1 MLFFT
6 AERRL
11 CPLRARSNPMC
22 TRAVYLGSDNT
33 VITGRSLDWNED
45 MYSNLYVFPR
55 GLPRDGAAGPA
66 SARWT
71 SKYGSLI
78 VSAYEMGAVEG
89 MNEEGLVGNGLCLT
103 ESDYGTPEPGEQTM
117 SVMVWLQYV
126 LDNYRN
132 VAEAVTGLRERPFHV
147 VTLTLPNGRGAQTH
161 ASFSDPTGDSAIC
174 EFIRGELV
182 IHHGRQYQV
191 TTNAPIFD
199 RQLAITDY
207 WKDIG
212 GMNFLPGTISA
223 PDRCARAS
231 FLINAIPR
239 QLDTDTITAV
249 PGQTFGNQ
257 AVAYVLSVMRAVSV
271 PLGLTVHDKPNL
283 SSTLWRTVHDHKN
296 KVLFFDSAT
305 TPNAFWVPLAD
316 LDFSERAPV
325 MRLTV
330 EGGCVYAGNA
340 SSKFERTDAFAFTS
354 AA

>member
-1 MLFFT
+1 
-6 AERRL
+6 
-11 CPLRARSNPMC
+11 MC

-33 VITGRSLDWNED
+33 VITGRSLDWNDD
-45 MYSNLYVFPR
+45 MYSNLYAFPR
-55 GLPRDGAAGPA
+55 GLPREGAAGAA
-66 SARWT
+66 SVRWT
-71 SKYGSLI
+71 SKYGSLV
-78 VSAYEMGAVEG
+78 VSAYEMGTVDG
-89 MNEEGLVGNGLCLT
+89 MNEEGLVGNGLYLA
-103 ESDYGTPEPGEQTM
+103 ESDYGTPRPGEQTI

-126 LDNYRN
+126 LDNFRN

-161 ASFSDPTGDSAIC
+161 ASLSDPTGDSAIF
-174 EFIRGELV
+174 EYIGGQLV

-191 TTNAPIFD
+191 VTNSPVYD

-223 PDRCARAS
+223 ADRYARAS
-231 FLINAIPR
+231 FLINAIPK
-239 QLDTDTITAV
+239 QLDTDTISAV
-249 PGQTFGNQ
+249 PGQTFSNQ
-257 AVAYVLSVMRAVSV
+257 AVAYVLSVMRAIGV

-316 LDFSERAPV
+316 LDLSEGARV
-325 MRLTV
+325 MKLTV
-330 EGGCVYAGNA
+330 EGGRVYAGNA
-340 SSKFERTDAFAFTS
+340 ASNFERADAFAFTS

>member
-1 MLFFT
+1 
-6 AERRL
+6 
-11 CPLRARSNPMC
+11 MC

-45 MYSNLYVFPR
+45 MYSNLYAFPR
-55 GLPRDGAAGPA
+55 GLPREGAAGPA
-66 SARWT
+66 SVRWT

-78 VSAYEMGAVEG
+78 VSAYEMGTADG
-89 MNEEGLVGNGLCLT
+89 MNEEGLVGNGLYLA
-103 ESDYGTPEPGEQTM
+103 ESEYGTPKPGEQTI

-132 VAEAVTGLRERPFHV
+132 VAEAVTGLRDRPFQV
-147 VTLTLPNGRGAQTH
+147 VTLTLPNGRGAQVH
-161 ASFSDPTGDSAIC
+161 ASLSDPTGDSAIF
-174 EFIRGELV
+174 EYIDGQLV
-182 IHHGRQYQV
+182 VHHGRQYQV
-191 TTNAPIFD
+191 MTNSPTYD
-199 RQLAITDY
+199 RQLAIKDY
-207 WKDIG
+207 WKEIG

-223 PDRCARAS
+223 ADRYARAS
-231 FLINAIPR
+231 FLINAIPK
-239 QLDTDTITAV
+239 QLDTDTISAV

-257 AVAYVLSVMRAVSV
+257 AVAYVLSVMRAVGV

-316 LDFSERAPV
+316 LNFSEGAPV
-325 MRLTV
+325 MKLTV
-330 EGGCVYAGNA
+330 EGGRVYAGNA
-340 SSKFERTDAFAFTS
+340 TGQFARAGAFTFQS